1 MKIISENQ
9 IKDLGI
15 TPATCVDWAKESFS
29 IKNKAQL
36 PAKIS
41 VHPQGN
47 DFFTSMPCL

>member
-47 DFFTSMPCL
+47 DFFT

>member
-41 VHPQGN
+41 VHPQGKVAY
-47 DFFTSMPCL
+47 LL

>member
-41 VHPQGN
+41 EN
-47 DFFTSMPCL
+47 KCRTKSFFGHH

>member
-29 IKNKAQL
+29 IKTRLNY
-36 PAKIS
+36 
-41 VHPQGN
+41 PQK
-47 DFFTSMPCL
+47 